1 MRALFRLGWR
11 NLWRNRRRTLI
22 NLSAAGL
29 GLCLVIF
36 YQGLI
41 DGMMG
46 DARNELDNT
55 GMGHVEITAPLWR
68 VKRGA
73 GLAIEG
79 PEAVLKRLTLP
90 QGAQVGARVVARG
103 LASSAWG
110 SQGVEVHGIDPVVE
124 KDLANYVEDIRAG
137 EKLAQGDVRGALIG
151 EKLAERLK
159 LRVGQKIRLMVQR
172 ADGEM
177 GADIFRV
184 RGIFHSVSSSLSR
197 SRVLVVAPAA
207 RTLLGVGDVA
217 HQIVVQLERSED
229 ADRVAAA
236 LRAEL
241 GPGFEVMSLGELLPA
256 FKAMEDY
263 VGKMMLVMAAFVYL
277 LVGLGIMNTMLMSV
291 LERTREFGVMRALG
305 NRPRQI
311 VELVMAE
318 AFWIA
323 TLSVVVGLS
332 LGLLLTWAG
341 SHGSWFDFSKTMGES
356 FEMGGATMRSVFHTA
371 FVPVAGVESAGAVYL
386 LTLLVGRYPAW
397 RITKLRPAEA
407 LRAT

>member
-1 MRALFRLGWR
+1 MRALLRLGWR

-22 NLSAAGL
+22 NLSAAGF

-41 DGMMG
+41 GGMMG

-55 GMGHVEITAPLWR
+55 GMGHVEVTAPLWR
-68 VKRGA
+68 AKRGA
-73 GLAIEG
+73 ALAIEG
-79 PEAVLKRLTLP
+79 PETVLKRLTLP
-90 QGAQVGARVVARG
+90 PGAQAGARVVARG

-110 SQGVEVHGIDPVVE
+110 SQGVEVHGVDPAVE
-124 KDLANYVEDIRAG
+124 RDLANYVEDIRAG
-137 EKLAQGDVRGALIG
+137 EKLAEGDVRGALIG
-151 EKLAERLK
+151 ETLAERLK
-159 LRVGQKIRLMVQR
+159 LKPGQKIRLMVQR

-177 GADIFRV
+177 GADVFRV
-184 RGIFHSVSSSLSR
+184 RGVFHSVSTSVSR
-197 SRVLVVAPAA
+197 SRVLVATAAA

-229 ADRVAAA
+229 ADQVAARM
-236 LRAEL
+236 RAVL
-241 GPGFEVMSLGELLPA
+241 GPGFEVQSLGELLPA

-263 VGKMMLVMAAFVYL
+263 VAKMMVVMAAFVYL

-305 NRPRQI
+305 NRAAQI
-311 VELVMAE
+311 VELVLAE

-323 TLSVVVGLS
+323 TLSVALGLS
-332 LGLLLTWAG
+332 LGLFLTWAG
-341 SHGSWFDFSKTMGES
+341 SHGSWFDFSKTLGES
-356 FEMGGATMRSVFHTA
+356 FEMGGATVRSVFHTA
-371 FVPVAGVESAGAVYL
+371 FVPVAGVKSAAAVYL
-386 LTLLVGRYPAW
+386 LTLLVGLYPAY
-397 RITKLRPAEA
+397 RINKLLPAEA